1 MSKITVTTIAGLTSG
16 GDANKVKID
25 PSNTLHVPGH
35 AAVGADVVDASRALT
50 VVGASDG
57 TGSSIIVG
65 YNSSLASKF
74 SVRDDGLTTITNNA
88 TVGGTLAI
96 TGNSTANSI
105 NLGGRSLGSGGTP
118 LGVNFSSAS
127 TNGMQINDTNSGNLG
142 GFMGFYTG
150 SGAGTNRANIQNAN
164 NTGIHVCLGT
174 NGTVS
179 FGSNG
184 YVAANALDEYEEG
197 TFTPS
202 VGGNATYTSQIGK
215 YVKIGRSV
223 TIKLEMHINVIGTGS
238 TSTITGIPYAADTEA
253 PLALAKAQNLTAA
266 YGEVKARIAGVTL
279 YYMTRQGNQNP
290 AATNTAIH
298 GNGTLIQVGG
308 SYITGS

>member
-35 AAVGADVVDASRALT
+35 AAVGADVVDATRALT

-74 SVRDDGLTTITNNA
+74 SVRDDGYTNIGN
-88 TVGGTLAI
+88 GLNLA
-96 TGNSTANSI
+96 
-105 NLGGRSLGSGGTP
+105 
-118 LGVNFSSAS
+118 
-127 TNGMQINDTNSGNLG
+127 DGNLAFAAG
-142 GFMGFYTG
+142 HGIDFSNQSDYGTG
-150 SGAGTNRANIQNAN
+150 ETTTSS
-164 NTGIHVCLGT
+164 L
-174 NGTVS
+174 
-179 FGSNG
+179 
-184 YVAANALDEYEEG
+184 LDDYEEG

-202 VGGNATYTSQIGK
+202 VGGNATYNSQIGK

-223 TIKLEMHINVIGTGS
+223 TIKLEVHINSIGTGS

-266 YGEVKARIAGVTL
+266 YGDVTARISGVTL
-279 YYMTRQGNQNP
+279 YYMTRQGNV
-290 AATNTAIH
+290 ASAGTNTAIH
-298 GNGTLIQVGG
+298 GNGTLIQVSG
-308 SYITGS
+308 SYVTGS